1 VISRTSSSAP
11 ANSQKPRAVAGR
23 NVKNPFWSPA
33 YRAVM
38 NTTHTPRRVLAV
50 ALLSGGVALAGI
62 GLAADTAQAQTES
75 RPSFMAPSQKTTSRF
90 LIIGAPGN
98 PCRRNDVVWDTNI
111 CHTWYWVPVG
121 GMGNVGQF
129 VWDGE
134 NPPPHGPPPCYGA
147 PICLPGLQRA
157 RRRRRI

>member
-1 VISRTSSSAP
+1 VVISKINSSVP

-62 GLAADTAQAQTES
+62 GLAADTAQAQTGI
-75 RPSFMAPSQKTTSRF
+75 APQFSWPHRGRQLLGSSSLVPWVTLAGER
-90 LIIGAPGN
+90 
-98 PCRRNDVVWDTNI
+98 CRLG
-111 CHTWYWVPVG
+111 H
-121 GMGNVGQF
+121 
-129 VWDGE
+129 E
-134 NPPPHGPPPCYGA
+134 HLPHLVLG
-147 PICLPGLQRA
+147 A
-157 RRRRRI
+157 RRRDG